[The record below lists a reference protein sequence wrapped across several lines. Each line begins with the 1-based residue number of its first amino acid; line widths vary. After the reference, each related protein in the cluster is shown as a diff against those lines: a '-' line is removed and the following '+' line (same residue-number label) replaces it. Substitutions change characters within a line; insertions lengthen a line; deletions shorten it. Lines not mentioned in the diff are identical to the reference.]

1 MGKKRRCLVWREA
14 LRMTLR
20 FPFMVLWVAAALV
33 VAQGYAAGAG
43 VLEDVK
49 AKGVLRVAV
58 KADYPPFGF
67 RDPTG
72 QIVGIEADLAADV
85 ARRLGVELR
94 LKPVAASARLQ
105 FLATDKADLSIAT
118 MSVTEHRKRETGVI
132 EPYYYAAGVA
142 MLVPKAANIRSAAD
156 LKGKV
161 ACAVPESYFS
171 GALRAM
177 TGQALARFKSV
188 KKNEKALLAG
198 QCAAFVHDDV
208 ILMQKKR
215 TADKWK
221 DFDVVPLDIAPRP
234 WAIAV
239 KSGEKDAA
247 WGRFLAGVVRDWH
260 RTGLLVEAEKKWLG
274 QNTRWV
280 LEQHRAAK

>member
-1 MGKKRRCLVWREA
+1 
-14 LRMTLR
+14 MT
-20 FPFMVLWVAAALV
+20 
-33 VAQGYAAGAG
+33 
-43 VLEDVK
+43 
-49 AKGVLRVAV
+49 
-58 KADYPPFGF
+58 
-67 RDPTG
+67 
-72 QIVGIEADLAADV
+72 
-85 ARRLGVELR
+85 
-94 LKPVAASARLQ
+94 
-105 FLATDKADLSIAT
+105 
-118 MSVTEHRKRETGVI
+118 
-132 EPYYYAAGVA
+132 
-142 MLVPKAANIRSAAD
+142 AD

-161 ACAVPESYFS
+161 ACAIPVSYFS

-234 WAIAV
+234 WAFAV

-247 WGRFLAGVVRDWH
+247 WGRFLADVVRDWH

-274 QNTRWV
+274 QNTKWV